1 MKQILFFCY
10 VSIFCWMPI
19 QAQDKV
25 TLDADTESLTYFKE
39 VLWPKAYREQDTT
52 LLDSLLDDSFQMID
66 DQGGWYKKADE
77 IAWISKNKPSYE
89 RFHYEIKRLDI
100 YRNGTA
106 VISGIGHM
114 EGTDKEGKSY
124 HTTYH
129 SSNVLIK
136 LDGEWKAINSHVSGI
151 KRD

>member
-1 MKQILFFCY
+1 
-10 VSIFCWMPI
+10 
-19 QAQDKV
+19 
-25 TLDADTESLTYFKE
+25 
-39 VLWPKAYREQDTT
+39 LWPKAYREQDTT

-151 KRD
+151 KRE